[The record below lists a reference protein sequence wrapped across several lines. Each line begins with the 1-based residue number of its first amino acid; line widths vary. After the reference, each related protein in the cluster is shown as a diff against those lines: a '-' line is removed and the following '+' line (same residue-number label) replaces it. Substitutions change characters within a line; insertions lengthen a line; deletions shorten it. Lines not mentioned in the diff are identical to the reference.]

1 MPATAPPARQ
11 RHHLALTSGAMP
23 SDTATIRVPRQ
34 TRDSLAA
41 RARNR
46 GISLSA
52 LLTELAEQAARAD
65 AYRSEREA
73 TLTDLESP
81 EAMAEYRLWES
92 TLEDGID

>member
-1 MPATAPPARQ
+1 MAAAAHSIQ
-11 RHHLALTSGAMP
+11 RHHLALLSGDMP
-23 SDTATIRVPRQ
+23 SDTATIRVPRR

-52 LLTELAEQAARAD
+52 LLTELAEQAERAD

-73 TLTDLESP
+73 TLEDLESP
-81 EAMAEYRLWES
+81 EALAEYRLWES
-92 TLEDGID
+92 TLEDGLD